1 MGLKK
6 QKNEN
11 KIGICWQDR
20 VLYVIVTIIMV
31 ILLIVTLYPLIYVL
45 SSSFSA
51 GTAVSAGR
59 VILWPVEP
67 TLNGYQVV
75 FSYRSVWTGYG
86 NSIIYTVVGTTLN
99 LLLTTMVA
107 YPLSVKRF
115 QGRKLVTTLF
125 LIIMFFSGGMIPN
138 YILMSNLHLT
148 NTRWAIILSGGIS
161 VYNMIIM
168 RTFFQNNIPED
179 IHEAAMLDGASDIRY
194 LFRMVLPLSK
204 AIYSVIT
211 LYYAVA
217 HWNGYFNAMLY
228 LRDQNLLPL
237 QNIVRS
243 IINSVQ
249 IDTSQIMDAE
259 LLEKLMGLSDVM
271 RFSLIVVSCLPVLIA
286 YPFVQKFF
294 EKGVMIGSVKG

>member
-1 MGLKK
+1 MGHKK

-20 VLYVIVTIIMV
+20 VLYVIVTVIMV

-86 NSIIYTVVGTTLN
+86 NSIIYTVVGTALN